1 LNRWRI
7 VKTPKFSRIALA
19 AGLLL
24 LAGCASSRPARPVD
38 PELSGLSQSGRAAF
52 ERGDYKLAARFYG
65 MARHRARVIDDP
77 AEIGTVTY
85 NLAAVRLELGETE
98 RAAELLREAR
108 RAFSRGPG
116 VPVDLPILQARVAL
130 LRGRPAE
137 AEEIIAEG
145 TAGGEKDLEP
155 AVRLQFQLLRA
166 RMALAGG
173 DMETARTILEEL
185 RDPVGEME
193 NNLLQADYASLSGE
207 LLFLEGDYAAAAR
220 RFDREAA
227 LLFAAARYRGM
238 TRARE
243 RAGRTY
249 FLAEDFCPA
258 GDRFYRAARSRAA
271 RGESAAA
278 LELLQAALEAAEGCP
293 QEALREEIF
302 GLLIELEQAL
312 EETPPPAGSE

>member
-1 LNRWRI
+1 MNRWGI
-7 VKTPKFSRIALA
+7 VKTADYSRIILA

-24 LAGCASSRPARPVD
+24 LAGCASSRPTRPVD
-38 PELSGLSQSGRAAF
+38 PELSSLSQSGRAAF

-65 MARHRARVIDDP
+65 MARHRARLIDDP
-77 AEIGTVTY
+77 GEIGTVTY

-98 RAAELLREAR
+98 RAAELLLEAR

-137 AEEIIAEG
+137 AEEIIAESL
-145 TAGGEKDLEP
+145 AGGEKDLEP
-155 AVRLQFQLLRA
+155 EVRLQFQLLRA
-166 RMALAGG
+166 RTALAAG
-173 DMETARTILEEL
+173 DPATARTILKEL
-185 RDPVGEME
+185 REPVGELE
-193 NNLLQADYASLSGE
+193 NNLLKSDYDSLSGE
-207 LLFLEGDYAAAAR
+207 LLLLEGDYAAAAR

-243 RAGRTY
+243 RAGRAY

-258 GDRFYRAARSRAA
+258 GDRFYRAARSHTA
-271 RGESAAA
+271 RGEPAAA
-278 LELLQAALEAAEGCP
+278 LELLQAALEAAEECP
-293 QEALREEIF
+293 EESLREEIF
-302 GLLIELEQAL
+302 GLLIELEKAL
-312 EETPPPAGSE
+312 EEAAPPPGSE